1 MVRFSLHRD
10 EFGGDL
16 KSLTLFG
23 GLGSKGI
30 LWAYD
35 VVQGA
40 QTKRAP
46 LVRGKADPSRRGT
59 ALSVR
64 GGQGARAIGGQPRKK
79 GTNLI
84 YRVTASRSQ
93 VDGCWVRIQ

>member
-1 MVRFSLHRD
+1 MYRN
-10 EFGGDL
+10 EFGRDL

-46 LVRGKADPSRRGT
+46 LVRGKAERHVKHHDW
-59 ALSVR
+59 
-64 GGQGARAIGGQPRKK
+64 AREEDGRQSITRDNFAKS
-79 GTNLI
+79 NI
-84 YRVTASRSQ
+84 YLKHS
-93 VDGCWVRIQ
+93 I